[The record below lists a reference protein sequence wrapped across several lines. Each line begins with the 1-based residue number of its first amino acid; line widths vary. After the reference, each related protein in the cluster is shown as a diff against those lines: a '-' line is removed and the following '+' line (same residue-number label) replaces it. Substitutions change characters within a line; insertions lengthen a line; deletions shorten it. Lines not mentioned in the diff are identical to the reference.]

1 MTKETIIKDARECID
16 KLEAYHKEEKP
27 LIEDGSRLKEKS
39 QGNGNIFCVKH
50 NINVLGYCR
59 KCNQEANEKM
69 WEAVNKLDDKF
80 INDNTYTRNA

>member
-1 MTKETIIKDARECID
+1 MDNDI
-16 KLEAYHKEEKP
+16 
-27 LIEDGSRLKEKS
+27 SM
-39 QGNGNIFCVKH
+39 GNIFCVKH

-59 KCNQEANEKM
+59 KCNQEATEKM